1 MYICTYVSNEMLLC
15 VCVQEFLAHGFT
27 NIVGS
32 FFSCFVSSGSLSRS
46 VIQDVTGGNTQV
58 LYICNTIYVCI
69 INILIVAS
77 SLILVN

>member
-1 MYICTYVSNEMLLC
+1 MIYWIILC
-15 VCVQEFLAHGFT
+15 VYVQEFLAHGFT

-58 LYICNTIYVCI
+58 YIYTYYKHLKVTT
-69 INILIVAS
+69 VGGKGA
-77 SLILVN
+77 